1 MIGYFGH
8 ARKCTY
14 KKKTKNKMT
23 LDDLLKQAD
32 SLKLAGRHDEAIN
45 LANKMILM
53 DMEYV
58 EAYEEIGDNYL
69 SLREY
74 DRAMKALKHAIK
86 IRPSSPNALYLSAAG
101 VGTLGLIDMDRVDVS
116 NLQRQIIHST
126 PDQEK
131 LKVQS
136 AKEKIN
142 ALNPDVEVVTYTEK
156 LSSKNV
162 KEINRKSVCRE
173 RV

>member
-1 MIGYFGH
+1 MADFTEEQIRRYSRHIILPELGG
-8 ARKCTY
+8 KGQ
-14 KKKTKNKMT
+14 KKISDAKV
-23 LDDLLKQAD
+23 LCVGVGGL
-32 SLKLAGRHDEAIN
+32 G
-45 LANKMILM
+45 
-53 DMEYV
+53 
-58 EAYEEIGDNYL
+58 
-69 SLREY
+69 
-74 DRAMKALKHAIK
+74 
-86 IRPSSPNALYLSAAG
+86 SPNALYLSAAG

-173 RV
+173 RCRSRRAPGH